1 MSSEKTL
8 SKKKITQQTI
18 SISPALKDRIE
29 QYVIENQK
37 KNLKDKRFKSV
48 SAFYTSVFEKLM
60 DILEQGKTLDD
71 LSAFVDTEI
80 KDFFNKISF
89 NALIPYYENAIKTNR
104 YESPTLEK
112 NPFFYFT
119 LRRLYLSRMDPYD
132 IKSIKTIFNRV
143 RNYIFSNNLTKEFR
157 LDLFTGKGR
166 QDLTGIFEH
175 AGLYKNLCFENYK
188 YSAALFGLLGSEI
201 TDFLYSRKNNYC
213 RFDLKATDLFYKKDL
228 AKQDRIK
235 LMNQNLSYFI
245 NYNRVIEDKDY
256 YLWMKL
262 AADKQVIITFNTEE
276 VKKNWVSVIESEIEK
291 YGDREDFQ
299 LNMLKLFEKFH
310 WIEIESE
317 NDLIFQIRLSKTKYE
332 QEIHYMLEILSK
344 KSEIL
349 HKNGRYQLK
358 TLI

>member
-1 MSSEKTL
+1 
-8 SKKKITQQTI
+8 
-18 SISPALKDRIE
+18 
-29 QYVIENQK
+29 
-37 KNLKDKRFKSV
+37 
-48 SAFYTSVFEKLM
+48 
-60 DILEQGKTLDD
+60 
-71 LSAFVDTEI
+71 
-80 KDFFNKISF
+80 
-89 NALIPYYENAIKTNR
+89 PYYENAIKTNR
-104 YESPTLEK
+104 YESPTLER

-119 LRRLYLSRMDPYD
+119 LRRLYLSRMDPFD

-143 RNYIFSNNLTKEFR
+143 RNYIVSNNLTKEFR

-166 QDLTGIFEH
+166 RDLTGIFEH

-188 YSAALFGLLGSEI
+188 YSAALFGLLGSKI

-235 LMNQNLSYFI
+235 LMNHNLSYFI

-262 AADKQVIITFNTEE
+262 AADKQVVITFNTEE
-276 VKKNWVSVIESEIEK
+276 VKKNWISVIESEIEK

-317 NDLIFQIRLSKTKYE
+317 NDLIFQIRLSKSKYE
-332 QEIHYMLEILSK
+332 QEINYMLEILLK

-349 HKNGRYQLK
+349 HKNGKYQLK